1 MSVFTKEKVYTDV
14 LWAWRKIKVG
24 EYQMFDKV
32 LILDVNY
39 TCIHGEYIGQ
49 EWIIMSLGNDDTEYI
64 VLMNDG
70 KSLWAKP
77 EYIKKSYWEFQEE
90 FEALEAAKQA
100 YNDIEILS
108 KQLAERQIEAERL
121 YKKGKKVV
129 EQNISNSFWII

>member
-1 MSVFTKEKVYTDV
+1 MSLFQKEKVYTDV
-14 LWAWRKIKVG
+14 LSDWRKIKVG
-24 EYQMFDKV
+24 GYQLFDKV
-32 LILDVNY
+32 LVLDVIY
-39 TCIHGEYIGQ
+39 PHIEWKYIGQ
-49 EWIIMSLGNDDTEYI
+49 EWVIISMRNYNTEYI
-64 VLMNDG
+64 LMMNDG
-70 KSLWAKP
+70 ESFWVNPAH
-77 EYIKKSYWEFQEE
+77 IKKSYWEFQEE